1 MLFMKNK
8 MMKGAHLSER
18 KCKEI
23 IRLFCEDLT
32 ATQIA
37 DVSGVSRVTI
47 NNYLKLI
54 RTHIAK
60 YCEEHNPR
68 YRLAGAFSFMPVHA
82 GAMPAFPDEVLQEDV
97 GWLYGIARHDQKL
110 FVDLLSR
117 QEYDQLLKFEGNPSF
132 PIREIF
138 GERQN
143 RYTALVDIGEWR
155 LTKLEQP
162 SLQSSL
168 RDMDEYDLF
177 WSLTKNRL
185 SKFRGLNR
193 STAYLHVKECEFR
206 YNYKGEDLLKLLS
219 FIIQRRP
226 LHYSKSSALDS

>member
-1 MLFMKNK
+1 
-8 MMKGAHLSER
+8 MMKGAHLTER

-37 DVSGVSRVTI
+37 DVCGVSRVTI

-68 YRLAGAFSFMPVHA
+68 YRMAGAIQFMPFLPSARTQASGISGEGLV
-82 GAMPAFPDEVLQEDV
+82 ENT
-97 GWLYGIARHDQKL
+97 GWLYGIARHNQKL
-110 FVDLLSR
+110 CVDLLSR
-117 QEYDQLLKFEGNPSF
+117 LEYDQLLQSDGSMAFFTREGQ
-132 PIREIF
+132 
-138 GERQN
+138 GERPIDY
-143 RYTALVDIGEWR
+143 RALADISEWHLTR
-155 LTKLEQP
+155 LSVPLQGGSQ
-162 SLQSSL
+162 SL
-168 RDMDEYDLF
+168 DDFDLF
-177 WSLTKNRL
+177 WSLAKSRL

-193 STAYLHVKECEFR
+193 NTAYLHVKECEFR
-206 YNYKGEDLLKLLS
+206 FNYRGEDLFKLIT

-226 LHYSKSSALDS
+226 LHYSKASAME

>member
-1 MLFMKNK
+1 MKNK

-60 YCEEHNPR
+60 YCEEYNPR
-68 YRLAGAFSFMPVHA
+68 YRMAGAFSFMPVHA
-82 GAMPAFPDEVLQEDV
+82 GAGPTFAEEGLQEDV
-97 GWLYGIARHDQKL
+97 GWLYGIARHDKKL
-110 FVDLLSR
+110 FCDLLSR
-117 QEYDQLLKFEGNPSF
+117 QEYEELRKLEGTPDDQLHDLGN
-132 PIREIF
+132 R
-138 GERQN
+138 RQN
-143 RYTALVDIGEWR
+143 HYTATADISGWK
-155 LTKLEQP
+155 LTKLVPP

-168 RDMDEYDLF
+168 QDQDEYDLF
-177 WSLTKNRL
+177 WAMTKSRL

-206 YNYKGEDLLKLLS
+206 FNNREDDLFKLLT

-226 LHYSKSSALDS
+226 LHYSKANGAE

>member
-1 MLFMKNK
+1 MKNK

-37 DVSGVSRVTI
+37 DISGVSRVTI

-68 YRLAGAFSFMPVHA
+68 YRMAGAFSFMPVHA
-82 GAMPAFPDEVLQEDV
+82 GSVPAFAEEVLQDDL
-97 GWLYGIARHDQKL
+97 GWLYGIARNDQKL

-117 QEYDQLLKFEGNPSF
+117 QEYDQLQKFGELSDLSIG
-132 PIREIF
+132 ELF

-143 RYTALVDIGEWR
+143 RYTALVDIGEWK
-155 LTKLEQP
+155 LTKLDTP
-162 SLQSSL
+162 SIAL
-168 RDMDEYDLF
+168 RDELDEYDLF
-177 WSLTKNRL
+177 WSLAKSRL

-206 YNYKGEDLLKLLS
+206 YNYKGEDLNKLLT
-219 FIIQRRP
+219 FIISRRP
-226 LHYSKSSALDS
+226 LHYSKASALE

>member
-1 MLFMKNK
+1 MKNK
-8 MMKGAHLSER
+8 MMKGAHLTER

-68 YRLAGAFSFMPVHA
+68 YRMAGAFSFMPIHA
-82 GAMPAFPDEVLQEDV
+82 GAVSGFPDEQEEM
-97 GWLYGIARHDQKL
+97 GWLYGIARHEKKL
-110 FVDLLSR
+110 FVDMLTR
-117 QEYDQLLKFEGNPSF
+117 QEYEQLLQGVS
-132 PIREIF
+132 
-138 GERQN
+138 N
-143 RYTALVDIGEWR
+143 RSPHYTALADISMWR
-155 LTKLEQP
+155 LTKLEPP
-162 SLQSSL
+162 SLQASL
-168 RDMDEYDLF
+168 QDQDEYDVF
-177 WSLTKNRL
+177 WFMTKSRL

-193 STAYLHVKECEFR
+193 STAWLHVKECEFR
-206 YNYKGEDLLKLLS
+206 YNYRAEDLFKLLTY
-219 FIIQRRP
+219 IIQRRP
-226 LHYSKSSALDS
+226 LHYSKGLALEMEKK

>member
-1 MLFMKNK
+1 MKNK
-8 MMKGAHLSER
+8 MMKGAHLTER

-37 DVSGVSRVTI
+37 DVCGVSRVTI

-68 YRLAGAFSFMPVHA
+68 YRMAGALQFMPFMPTHA
-82 GAMPAFPDEVLQEDV
+82 PAIADFSDDGLKEDT
-97 GWLYGIARHDQKL
+97 GWLYGISRYNQKL
-110 FVDLLSR
+110 YVDLLSR
-117 QEYDQLLKFEGNPSF
+117 QEYDQLLRSDGSMAFFAQEGQSEK
-132 PIREIF
+132 PIDYR
-138 GERQN
+138 
-143 RYTALVDIGEWR
+143 ALIDISEWQM
-155 LTKLEQP
+155 TKLTTTLQGG
-162 SLQSSL
+162 LQSL
-168 RDMDEYDLF
+168 DDFDLF
-177 WSLTKNRL
+177 WSLAKSRL

-193 STAYLHVKECEFR
+193 NTAYLHVKECEFR
-206 YNYKGEDLLKLLS
+206 FNYRGEDLFKLLN

-226 LHYSKSSALDS
+226 LHYSKVSAMD

>member
-1 MLFMKNK
+1 MKNK

-82 GAMPAFPDEVLQEDV
+82 GSGPSFADEGLQEEV
-97 GWLYGIARHDQKL
+97 GWRYGIARHDKKL

-117 QEYDQLLKFEGNPSF
+117 QEYEELLRFEGNPDHAA
-132 PIREIF
+132 
-138 GERQN
+138 GELNGKRQN
-143 RYTALVDIGEWR
+143 HYTALVDISTWR

-168 RDMDEYDLF
+168 KDQDEYDLF
-177 WSLTKNRL
+177 WSMTKSRL

-193 STAYLHVKECEFR
+193 NTAYLHVKECEFR
-206 YNYKGEDLLKLLS
+206 YNYRGEDLLKLLT

-226 LHYSKSSALDS
+226 LHYSKALGVA

>member
-1 MLFMKNK
+1 MKNK
-8 MMKGAHLSER
+8 MMKGAHLTER

-37 DVSGVSRVTI
+37 DVCGVSRVTI

-68 YRLAGAFSFMPVHA
+68 YRMAGAFSFMPVQMSA
-82 GAMPAFPDEVLQEDV
+82 VPVFADDGLQEDA
-97 GWLYGIARHDQKL
+97 GWLYGISRHDQKL
-110 FVDLLSR
+110 YVDLLSR
-117 QEYDQLLKFEGNPSF
+117 HEYEHAMGPEQAGDLSYLSREGY
-132 PIREIF
+132 
-138 GERQN
+138 GERLVH
-143 RYTALVDIGEWR
+143 YAAVVDIAGWQM
-155 LTKLEQP
+155 TKLSG
-162 SLQSSL
+162 SLPGGLQGL
-168 RDMDEYDLF
+168 DDFDLF
-177 WSLTKNRL
+177 WSLAKSRL

-193 STAYLHVKECEFR
+193 NTAYLHVKECEFR
-206 YNYKGEDLLKLLS
+206 YNFRGEDLFKLLS

-226 LHYSKSSALDS
+226 LHYSKAVAME

>member
-8 MMKGAHLSER
+8 MMKGAHLTER

-68 YRLAGAFSFMPVHA
+68 YRLAGAFSFVSVSAPVLH
-82 GAMPAFPDEVLQEDV
+82 GFPEDGFQEEV
-97 GWLYGIARHDQKL
+97 GWLYGIARQDKKL

-117 QEYDQLLKFEGNPSF
+117 QEYDQYLKLGMTPDEPLSLNGNRNPHYS
-132 PIREIF
+132 
-138 GERQN
+138 
-143 RYTALVDIGEWR
+143 ALADISSWR
-155 LTKLEQP
+155 LTKLETP
-162 SLQSSL
+162 SLQAYL
-168 RDMDEYDLF
+168 QDEDEYDGF
-177 WSLTKNRL
+177 WSMTRSRL

-193 STAYLHVKECEFR
+193 STAWLHVKECEFR
-206 YNYKGEDLLKLLS
+206 YNYRVEDLFKLLS
-219 FIIQRRP
+219 YIIQHRP
-226 LHYSKSSALDS
+226 LHYSKSLALG

>member
-37 DVSGVSRVTI
+37 EVSGVSRVTI
-47 NNYLKLI
+47 NNYLKLT

-68 YRLAGAFSFMPVHA
+68 YRMAGAFSFMPVHA
-82 GAMPAFPDEVLQEDV
+82 GAGPTFTDEVQEET
-97 GWLYGIARHDQKL
+97 GWLYGIARHDKKL

-117 QEYDQLLKFEGNPSF
+117 HEYDELRKMEGNPDNQD
-132 PIREIF
+132 
-138 GERQN
+138 GYDLGNKRQN
-143 RYTALVDIGEWR
+143 NYTAVADISAWK
-155 LTKLEQP
+155 LTKLERP

-168 RDMDEYDLF
+168 QDQDDYDLF
-177 WSLTKNRL
+177 WSMTKSRL

-193 STAYLHVKECEFR
+193 GTAYLHVKECEFR
-206 YNYKGEDLLKLLS
+206 FNNRGEDLFKLLS

-226 LHYSKSSALDS
+226 LHYSKADGAE

>member
-47 NNYLKLI
+47 NNYLKLT

-68 YRLAGAFSFMPVHA
+68 YRMAGAFSFMPVHA
-82 GAMPAFPDEVLQEDV
+82 GAGPSFTDEGLQEEV
-97 GWLYGIARHDQKL
+97 GWLYGIARHDKKL

-117 QEYDQLLKFEGNPSF
+117 QEYEELRKMEGNPDYPHF
-132 PIREIF
+132 EL
-138 GERQN
+138 GGKRQN
-143 RYTALVDIGEWR
+143 HYTAVADISTWKLNKLVS
-155 LTKLEQP
+155 P

-168 RDMDEYDLF
+168 QDQDEYDLF
-177 WSLTKNRL
+177 WSMTKSRL

-193 STAYLHVKECEFR
+193 NTAYLHVKECEFR
-206 YNYKGEDLLKLLS
+206 YNNREEDLFKLLT

-226 LHYSKSSALDS
+226 LHYSKAAGVE